1 MKFNKNTFSNYDYLV
16 MVNGNKKFFNEKL
29 KFIKK
34 NPDKNFLGATFNHR
48 SFSLLDKSV
57 IKNELEFLNINHLMF
72 SIRPSA
78 KDIIK
83 KNLGKNF
90 SYFKNFLQLYFC
102 IILSIK
108 YGIMRIVVDN
118 DIKNELNLSD
128 DLNQFFQKNL
138 KEISKKIDLK
148 NKKLTFFNLV
158 KLKQFNLNN
167 IEIIILR
174 SNSQYKKKINKI
186 SKQEK
191 DIFWLGFDS
200 NFKEVPHI
208 KTNEK
213 DNWYLK
219 RVKSKVGEPLF
230 KNLKYC
236 SRCCL
241 PETSEGIKF
250 DNYGICTI
258 CRSSEEKMN
267 INWDKRE
274 KILKGIFFNYKKKDN
289 YDCLLPIS
297 GGKDSM
303 FQSFKLKNTY
313 NLNPLTVTHSQ
324 NWLSIIGRY
333 NLENCLRQFDLDH
346 LNFIPNRKIVNK
358 VAKKSVYKIG
368 DACWHCHIGA
378 GSISI
383 QTSVAWNVNL
393 VVFGEAPADTD
404 ARGQHKK
411 INEVSPYRFLK
422 ESAIEKYS
430 SFMDKDIK
438 KKDLSHWM
446 FPNKEEVK
454 KNRIKIIHLGQYIF
468 WDEHKNID
476 LVSKKFGW
484 KSGPVENTYKT
495 YKSVE
500 CVMAGVHDYFNFIKR
515 GIGRATVHA
524 SEDVRRGL
532 INREKGFELAK
543 EFDVQKP
550 QALKFYKKITN
561 LSERQIIKSLKNSR
575 NKSKYASRLK

>member
-1 MKFNKNTFSNYDYLV
+1 MI
-16 MVNGNKKFFNEKL
+16 NGNKKFFYEKL
-29 KFIKK
+29 KLIKK
-34 NPDKNFLGATFNHR
+34 NPEKNFLGATFNHR
-48 SFSLLDKSV
+48 SFSLLDKST
-57 IKNELEFLNINHLMF
+57 IKRELEFLNINHLMF

-78 KDIIK
+78 KDILK
-83 KNLGKNF
+83 KNFGKNF
-90 SYFKNFLQLYFC
+90 SYYKNFLQLYFC

-108 YGIMRIVVDN
+108 YGITKIVIDN
-118 DIKNELNLSD
+118 DIKDKLNLSE
-128 DLNQFFQKNL
+128 DLNYYFQKNL
-138 KEISKKIDLK
+138 REISKKINIS
-148 NKKLTFFNLV
+148 NKKLIFFNLI
-158 KLKQFNLNN
+158 NLNN
-167 IEIIILR
+167 FDLDKIKIEILKC
-174 SNSQYKKKINKI
+174 NLEYKKKINKFP
-186 SKQEK
+186 KREK
-191 DIFWLGFDS
+191 DIFWLGFDD
-200 NFKEVPHI
+200 NFKKVPHN
-208 KTNEK
+208 KVDK
-213 DNWYLK
+213 RDNWYFK
-219 RVKSKVGEPLF
+219 KVKSKIGEPLF

-250 DNYGICTI
+250 DDYGVCTI

-274 KILKGIFFNYKKKDN
+274 KILKGIFLNYKKKGN

-303 FQSFKLKNTY
+303 FQSYKLKNTY

-324 NWLSIIGRY
+324 NWLSTIGRY

-346 LNFIPNRKIVNK
+346 LNFIPNRKIINK
-358 VAKKSVYKIG
+358 VAKKSVHKIG

-383 QTSVAWNVNL
+383 QTSVAWNVKL
-393 VVFGEAPADTD
+393 IVFGEAPADTD

-411 INEVSPYRFLK
+411 ISEVSPYRFLK
-422 ESAIEKYS
+422 ESAIEKHS
-430 SFMDKDIK
+430 SFIDKDIK
-438 KKDLSHWM
+438 KKDLSHWI
-446 FPNKEEVK
+446 FPSKEEVK
-454 KNRIKIIHLGQYIF
+454 KKNVKVIHLGQYLF

-476 LVSKKFGW
+476 LVSKEFGW

-532 INREKGFELAK
+532 INREEGFELAK
-543 EFDVQKP
+543 KFDIQKP
-550 QALKFYKKITN
+550 QALEFYKKITN
-561 LSERQIIKSLKNSR
+561 LSDRQIIKSLKYSR
-575 NKSKYASRLK
+575 NKSKYASKLK

>member
-1 MKFNKNTFSNYDYLV
+1 MKFNKNSFFNYDYLV
-16 MVNGNKKFFNEKL
+16 LINGNKKFFYEKS

-34 NPDKNFLGATFNHR
+34 NSEKNFLGATFNHR
-48 SFSLLDKSV
+48 EFSLFDKSV
-57 IKNELEFLNINHLMF
+57 IKKELEFLNINHLMF

-78 KDIIK
+78 KDIMK
-83 KNLGKNF
+83 KNLSKNF
-90 SYFKNFLQLYFC
+90 SYYKNFLQLYFC

-108 YGIMRIVVDN
+108 YGITKIVIDN
-118 DIKNELNLSD
+118 DIKNNLNLPK
-128 DLNQFFQKNL
+128 DLNRYFKKNL
-138 KEISKKIDLK
+138 REISKKINIK
-148 NKKLTFFNLV
+148 NKKLIFFNLIN
-158 KLKQFNLNN
+158 LSEFDLNN
-167 IEIIILR
+167 IEIKILKC
-174 SNSQYKKKINKI
+174 SLEYKKKINKFP
-186 SKQEK
+186 KKEK
-191 DIFWLGFDS
+191 DIFWLGFDD
-200 NFKEVPHI
+200 NFKDVPLNKI
-208 KTNEK
+208 NEK

-219 RVKSKVGEPLF
+219 KVKSKVGEPLF

-250 DNYGICTI
+250 DDYGICTI

-274 KILKGIFFNYKKKDN
+274 KILKGIFLNHKKKDN

-303 FQSFKLKNTY
+303 FQSYKLKNTY

-324 NWLSIIGRY
+324 NWLSTIGRY

-346 LNFIPNRKIVNK
+346 LNFIPNRKIINK
-358 VAKKSVYKIG
+358 VAKKSVHKIG

-383 QTSVAWNVNL
+383 QTSVAWSIKL

-411 INEVSPYRFLK
+411 ISEVSPYRFLK
-422 ESAIEKYS
+422 ESAIEKSS
-430 SFMDKDIK
+430 SFIDKDIK
-438 KKDLSHWM
+438 KKDLSHWI
-446 FPNKEEVK
+446 FPNKEEIKEK
-454 KNRIKIIHLGQYIF
+454 KIKVIHLGQFLF

-476 LVSKKFGW
+476 LVSKEFGW

-532 INREKGFELAK
+532 IDREKGFELAK
-543 EFDVQKP
+543 KFDIQKP
-550 QALKFYKKITN
+550 QALKFYKKITD

-575 NKSKYASRLK
+575 NKSKYASKLK

>member
-1 MKFNKNTFSNYDYLV
+1 MKFNKNSFFNFDYLI
-16 MVNGNKKFFNEKL
+16 MINGNKKFFYEKL
-29 KFIKK
+29 KFIKE

-48 SFSLLDKSV
+48 SFSLLDKST
-57 IKNELEFLNINHLMF
+57 IKKELEFLNINHLMF

-83 KNLGKNF
+83 KNFKKNF
-90 SYFKNFLQLYFC
+90 SFYKNFLQLYFC
-102 IILSIK
+102 ALLSIK
-108 YGIMRIVVDN
+108 YGITKIVIDN
-118 DIKNELNLSD
+118 DIKNNLNLSK
-128 DLNQFFQKNL
+128 DLNKYFQKNL
-138 KEISKKIDLK
+138 REISKKIDFK
-148 NKKLTFFNLV
+148 NKKLTFFNLIN
-158 KLKQFNLNN
+158 LNEFNLNK
-167 IEIIILR
+167 IEIKIL
-174 SNSQYKKKINKI
+174 NCNLEYKKKINKFP
-186 SKQEK
+186 KKEK
-191 DIFWLGFDS
+191 DIFWLGFDD
-200 NFKEVPHI
+200 NFKEVPRNKI
-208 KTNEK
+208 YEK

-219 RVKSKVGEPLF
+219 KIKSKVGEPLF

-250 DNYGICTI
+250 DEFGVCKI
-258 CRSSEEKMN
+258 CRTSEEKMN
-267 INWDKRE
+267 INWDNRE
-274 KILKGIFFNYKKKDN
+274 KILKGIFLKYKKKDN

-303 FQSFKLKNTY
+303 FQSYKLKNIY
-313 NLNPLTVTHSQ
+313 NLNPLSVTHSQ
-324 NWLSIIGRY
+324 NWLSTIGRY

-346 LNFIPNRKIVNK
+346 LNFIPNRKIVNN

-378 GSISI
+378 GSITM
-383 QTSVAWNVNL
+383 QTSVAWNLKL

-404 ARGQHKK
+404 ARGEHKK
-411 INEVSPYRFLK
+411 ISEVSPYKFIN
-422 ESAIEKYS
+422 ESAIYKYS
-430 SFMDKDIK
+430 SFTDKDIK
-438 KKDLSHWM
+438 KKDLSHWIY
-446 FPNKEEVK
+446 PNKDEIKNVK
-454 KNRIKIIHLGQYIF
+454 VIHLGQYLF

-476 LVSKKFGW
+476 LVSKEFGW

-543 EFDVQKP
+543 EFDIQKP
-550 QALKFYKKITN
+550 LALKFYKKITN
-561 LSERQIIKSLKNSR
+561 LSERQIIKSLKDSR
-575 NKSKYASRLK
+575 NKSKYASKLK